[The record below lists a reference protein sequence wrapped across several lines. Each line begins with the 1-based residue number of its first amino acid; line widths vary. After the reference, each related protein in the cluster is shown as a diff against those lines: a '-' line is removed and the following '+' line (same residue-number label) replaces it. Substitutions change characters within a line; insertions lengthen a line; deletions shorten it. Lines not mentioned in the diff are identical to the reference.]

1 MSELHGLLRFRFARF
16 RALLVKECRLIL
28 RDPSYLVIGLGLP
41 LLMLF
46 LYGFGISMDIRNVPA
61 DIVFEESTPAA
72 LAVARRFEANAYLSG
87 IRSESPRKTEARF
100 SKRETEAVV
109 RIDSGFARSVEK
121 GDAAI
126 GLTLYGVDSNTAQM
140 VRSYAEGVLGTALA
154 DPRLASPLRDS
165 SSAET
170 PVQLTSRL
178 WFNEAANSTWY
189 LVPGILIIVTSVS
202 ASFLG
207 SLVIARECERGTLH
221 ALFAT
226 PASSLEILLSKLI
239 PCAGIALLGFF
250 LCLFMAIGLF
260 EVPLRG
266 SIFWLLATAF
276 LYSTAAAALGLFI
289 SAKVKSQFLAT
300 EISIMASFLPTM
312 MLLGF
317 LFDLRSVPE
326 WIEWIGRL
334 FPPSYALQS
343 LKICFLSGG
352 NESELAM
359 NALVVA
365 LSAVLSLML
374 TLKLLGKRP
383 AKIELKEDA
392 S

>member
-1 MSELHGLLRFRFARF
+1 MTSLKSLMRFRFGRF
-16 RALLVKECRLIL
+16 RALLVKETRLIL

-61 DIVFEESTPAA
+61 EIVLEERSPAA
-72 LAVARRFEANAYLSG
+72 HALMRRFEANGYLRARQSSDPE
-87 IRSESPRKTEARF
+87 RSEALFSTRGTEAIL
-100 SKRETEAVV
+100 
-109 RIDSGFARSVEK
+109 RIQPGFARDVEK
-121 GDAAI
+121 GEGEVGI
-126 GLTLYGVDSNTAQM
+126 TLYGVDSNTAQM
-140 VRSYAEGVLGTALA
+140 VRSYAAGILGTALN
-154 DPRLASPLRDS
+154 DSRLSAATKDS
-165 SSAET
+165 APARA
-170 PVQLTSRL
+170 PVNLTSRL
-178 WFNEAANSTWY
+178 WFNEAADSTWY

-207 SLVIARECERGTLH
+207 SLLISRECERGTLS

-226 PASSLEILLSKLI
+226 PASSLEILLSKLV

-266 SIFWLLATAF
+266 SVLWLMTTAF
-276 LYSTAAAALGLFI
+276 LYTCAAAAFGLFI

-312 MLLGF
+312 MLSGF
-317 LFDLRSVPE
+317 LFDLRSVPV

-334 FPPSYALQS
+334 FPPSYALES
-343 LKICFLSGG
+343 VKICFLSGG
-352 NESELAM
+352 NESALVM
-359 NALVVA
+359 NALFIG
-365 LSAVLSLML
+365 LSAVLFFML
-374 TLKLLGKRP
+374 TLKLLGKSP
-383 AKIELKEDA
+383 ARTGTKEGA

>member
-1 MSELHGLLRFRFARF
+1 MSELHGLLRFEFRRFT
-16 RALLVKECRLIL
+16 ALLVKELRLIL

-61 DIVFEESTPAA
+61 DIVLEEHTPAA
-72 LAVARRFEANAYLSG
+72 LAVARRFEANAYLLG
-87 IRSESPRKTEARF
+87 MRSESPEKTEERF
-100 SKRETEAVV
+100 SKRETEAII
-109 RIDSGFARSVEK
+109 RIEPGFAKRVEK
-121 GDAAI
+121 GDAA
-126 GLTLYGVDSNTAQM
+126 LTLYGVDSNTAQM
-140 VRSYAEGVLGTALA
+140 VRSYAEGVLGTALS
-154 DPRLASPLRDS
+154 DPRLASPLKE
-165 SSAET
+165 SSAAGT
-170 PVQLTSRL
+170 PLKLTSRL

-266 SIFWLLATAF
+266 SIFWLLATAL

-312 MLLGF
+312 MLSGF
-317 LFDLRSVPE
+317 LFDLRSVPV

-365 LSAVLSLML
+365 LSAVLFLML
-374 TLKLLGKRP
+374 TLRLLGKRP
-383 AKIELKEDA
+383 AKVELKEAA

>member
-140 VRSYAEGVLGTALA
+140 VRSYAEGVLGTAL
-154 DPRLASPLRDS
+154 
-165 SSAET
+165 
-170 PVQLTSRL
+170 
-178 WFNEAANSTWY
+178 
-189 LVPGILIIVTSVS
+189 
-202 ASFLG
+202 
-207 SLVIARECERGTLH
+207 
-221 ALFAT
+221 
-226 PASSLEILLSKLI
+226 
-239 PCAGIALLGFF
+239 
-250 LCLFMAIGLF
+250 
-260 EVPLRG
+260 
-266 SIFWLLATAF
+266 
-276 LYSTAAAALGLFI
+276 
-289 SAKVKSQFLAT
+289 
-300 EISIMASFLPTM
+300 
-312 MLLGF
+312 
-317 LFDLRSVPE
+317 
-326 WIEWIGRL
+326 
-334 FPPSYALQS
+334 
-343 LKICFLSGG
+343 
-352 NESELAM
+352 
-359 NALVVA
+359 
-365 LSAVLSLML
+365 
-374 TLKLLGKRP
+374 
-383 AKIELKEDA
+383 
-392 S
+392 

>member
-1 MSELHGLLRFRFARF
+1 MSELHGLLRFEFRRFT
-16 RALLVKECRLIL
+16 ALLVKELRLIL

-61 DIVFEESTPAA
+61 DIVLEEHTPAA
-72 LAVARRFEANAYLSG
+72 LAVARRFEANAYLLG
-87 IRSESPRKTEARF
+87 MRSESPEKTEERF
-100 SKRETEAVV
+100 SKRETEAII
-109 RIDSGFARSVEK
+109 RIEPGFAKRVEK
-121 GDAAI
+121 GDAAL

-140 VRSYAEGVLGTALA
+140 VRSYAEGVLGTALS
-154 DPRLASPLRDS
+154 DPRLASPLKE
-165 SSAET
+165 SSAAGT
-170 PVQLTSRL
+170 PLKLTSRL

-266 SIFWLLATAF
+266 SIFWLLATAPLF
-276 LYSTAAAALGLFI
+276 NRGGSARALHFRKG
-289 SAKVKSQFLAT
+289 
-300 EISIMASFLPTM
+300 EEP
-312 MLLGF
+312 
-317 LFDLRSVPE
+317 VP
-326 WIEWIGRL
+326 R
-334 FPPSYALQS
+334 Y
-343 LKICFLSGG
+343 
-352 NESELAM
+352 
-359 NALVVA
+359 
-365 LSAVLSLML
+365 
-374 TLKLLGKRP
+374 
-383 AKIELKEDA
+383 
-392 S
+392 